1 MLPDPQF
8 MQLVLEEF
16 FQAGGPVLLVLAAL
30 ALLLW
35 SLLLERCWF
44 LVRDFPRLLSD
55 CQSATSYGSFLQQK
69 CAASIALQTSLA
81 MIKTLIALCPLLGLL
96 GTVVGMI
103 QLFDVL
109 ALRGAANPRLMAAG
123 VAQATLPTMAGMVLA
138 VSGLLFYGRLQRY
151 SQQQRQRLNILS
163 NNWRSRI

>member
-1 MLPDPQF
+1 MLPDTQF

-16 FQAGGPVLLVLAAL
+16 FQAGGPVLLVLAGL

-35 SLLLERCWF
+35 TLLLERCWF
-44 LVRDFPRLLSD
+44 LVCSFPQMLRD
-55 CQSATSYGSFLQQK
+55 CQTATSYGSFLQQK
-69 CAASIALQTSLA
+69 CAANVALQTSLA

-138 VSGLLFYGRLQRY
+138 VSGLLFYGRLKRY
-151 SQQQRQRLNILS
+151 SQQQWQRLNILS
-163 NNWRSRI
+163 NNWRSRC

>member
-1 MLPDPQF
+1 MLPDTQF

-35 SLLLERCWF
+35 TLLLERCWF
-44 LVRDFPRLLSD
+44 LLRSFRRCCGAARPPP
-55 CQSATSYGSFLQQK
+55 ATAALQQK
-69 CAASIALQTSLA
+69 CAANVALQTSLA

-109 ALRGAANPRLMAAG
+109 ALRGAANP
-123 VAQATLPTMAGMVLA
+123 V
-138 VSGLLFYGRLQRY
+138 
-151 SQQQRQRLNILS
+151 
-163 NNWRSRI
+163 